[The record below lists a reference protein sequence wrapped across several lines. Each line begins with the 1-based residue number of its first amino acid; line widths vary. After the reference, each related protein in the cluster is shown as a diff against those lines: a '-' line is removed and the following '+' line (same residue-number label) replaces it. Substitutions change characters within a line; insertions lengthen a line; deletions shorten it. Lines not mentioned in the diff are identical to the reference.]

1 MASKLAGGEDVVLAC
16 SVWCFFVMVEQ
27 RKIVCHVGDK
37 GEGDGEWGVGQ
48 TKRMGGCVLLVKT
61 QVQFYKRHNGPMH
74 EMSVTEKVEAN
85 LFDKM

>member
-1 MASKLAGGEDVVLAC
+1 MLFLLVPYGASLSWWSSVRSSVTSGIREKVMGNGGWVK
-16 SVWCFFVMVEQ
+16 
-27 RKIVCHVGDK
+27 RR
-37 GEGDGEWGVGQ
+37 EW
-48 TKRMGGCVLLVKT
+48 GGCVLLVKT

>member
-1 MASKLAGGEDVVLAC
+1 MGGGSNE
-16 SVWCFFVMVEQ
+16 EN
-27 RKIVCHVGDK
+27 G
-37 GEGDGEWGVGQ
+37 
-48 TKRMGGCVLLVKT
+48 GGCVLLVKT